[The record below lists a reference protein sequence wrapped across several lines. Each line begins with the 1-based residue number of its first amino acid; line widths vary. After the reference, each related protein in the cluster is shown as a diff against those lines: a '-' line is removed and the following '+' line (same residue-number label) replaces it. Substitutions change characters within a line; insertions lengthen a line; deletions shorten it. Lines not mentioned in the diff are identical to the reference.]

1 MMSMTTGRAGL
12 ALLAALCVCRQAHP
26 EDLAKPYQVVTPR
39 DDGIIATGISGRG
52 DVVGF
57 HWVEKTPGVL
67 EQAPFFARGKTI
79 TYLPT
84 LRGYTATFPAAV
96 SDSDAVVGRCSK
108 PTDLRTFVPL
118 LNQAFLWD
126 AEGGIRGLG
135 VLEGDTASLASD
147 ITADGRRIS
156 GISVGPGR
164 VRACIWDRNGV
175 SWKASA
181 LPEESNLTTQAVVIS
196 DNGMY
201 AASVVDTRPCLWT
214 QLQSGQWK
222 NEMIGE
228 PRSMVPR
235 AVNNS
240 GLVVGVR
247 ETPDALLHA
256 VIWTR
261 ARGQK
266 VIEKPDGYVR
276 SDATGVNNQG
286 VVVGWVDGHRGS
298 KIGPVPFVYENGRL
312 RIFEGGGPAFSMATA
327 INDQGQMTG
336 VIDREE
342 PPGKP
347 AEAARSEPKH
357 AR

>member
-1 MMSMTTGRAGL
+1 MTTARAGL
-12 ALLAALCVCRQAHP
+12 ALLAAFLVCWQARA
-26 EDLAKPYQVVTPR
+26 EDPAKTYRVVTPR

-57 HWVEKTPGVL
+57 QWVEKIPSVF
-67 EQAPFFARGKTI
+67 EQAPFYARGKTI

-84 LRGYTATFPAAV
+84 LPGYTATFPVAV
-96 SDSDAVVGRCSK
+96 SDSGVVVGRCSK

-126 AEGGIRGLG
+126 AKGGIRGLG
-135 VLEGDTASLASD
+135 VLENDTASLATD
-147 ITADGRRIS
+147 IAADGRRIS

-164 VRACIWDRNGV
+164 VRACIWDRTGEN
-175 SWKASA
+175 WKASP
-181 LPEESNLTTQAVVIS
+181 LPQQSNLTTQAVVLS

-214 QLQSGQWK
+214 ELRSGRWK

-235 AVNNS
+235 SVNNS

-247 ETPDALLHA
+247 ETPDAMVHA

-261 ARGQK
+261 AKGQQ
-266 VIEKPDGYVR
+266 VLENPEGYRR
-276 SDATGVNNQG
+276 SDATAVNNQG

-298 KIGPVPFVYENGRL
+298 KIGPVPFVYEWGRL
-312 RIFEGGGPAFSMATA
+312 RIFAEGGPAFSMATA
-327 INDQGQMTG
+327 INDHGQMTG
-336 VIDREE
+336 VIDTEE
-342 PPGKP
+342 LPGKP
-347 AEAARSEPKH
+347 AEPARTESKKT
-357 AR
+357 R